1 MDIKEIK
8 FIVANTAPFNKLG
21 DPGIAEFV
29 DISEIKEYKN
39 REIIYKESDP
49 PDYFYLILQG
59 RVVALTR
66 QADKESEI
74 ELLKRGTC
82 FGIISLFN
90 EELHSVTARSIET
103 TLILRV
109 HKEKFKDFLHKHPSV
124 SFDFSRILSQ
134 RVRSRF
140 HPKKI
145 FQCKRIGIMGPA
157 GSGKSTYMFNL
168 GLKLK
173 EETGKKV
180 ICVEFSSNDNFTLA
194 SRAASPKIL
203 DISKFNEGDALKY
216 IISENIDCISVRIE
230 TGSNFSTLLNFLSE
244 NYHFILFEVST
255 HSLEAHLDDFAS
267 HADYIHVLV
276 YPTRQDLARAG
287 SLIKLLETKNPLSR
301 EKIRVI
307 SNEFGPTDNLSFD
320 QKREL
325 LAHCIYA
332 TVPSF
337 RDQSYFKMLRRV
349 SRDTGEIVLG
359 LALGSGASF
368 GFAHVGVLKVLENN
382 NVAIDVIAGTSMGA
396 VFAAMWALDFGIEKM
411 ERISLELGK
420 KLNLFSPRGFSFP
433 LRGFIQA
440 RRLEGIFRGI
450 FADLTFYDIK
460 RTLKIVSFDFLK
472 REAYIIN
479 EGLIYKALAASCAIP
494 GVFEPIKVKNS
505 ILLDGGILNPL
516 PVKILIDAGAHKI
529 IAVNISPGG
538 EQVKK
543 AYEKKSRPHIFDFI
557 FGSVETMQKQFID
570 QAVKICDVVIEPDL
584 SGLEWLEFDK
594 AGDLIKRGETAAMD
608 KLEQIKRL
616 TQR

>member
-1 MDIKEIK
+1 
-8 FIVANTAPFNKLG
+8 
-21 DPGIAEFV
+21 
-29 DISEIKEYKN
+29 
-39 REIIYKESDP
+39 
-49 PDYFYLILQG
+49 
-59 RVVALTR
+59 
-66 QADKESEI
+66 
-74 ELLKRGTC
+74 
-82 FGIISLFN
+82 
-90 EELHSVTARSIET
+90 
-103 TLILRV
+103 
-109 HKEKFKDFLHKHPSV
+109 
-124 SFDFSRILSQ
+124 
-134 RVRSRF
+134 
-140 HPKKI
+140 
-145 FQCKRIGIMGPA
+145 
-157 GSGKSTYMFNL
+157 
-168 GLKLK
+168 
-173 EETGKKV
+173 
-180 ICVEFSSNDNFTLA
+180 
-194 SRAASPKIL
+194 
-203 DISKFNEGDALKY
+203 
-216 IISENIDCISVRIE
+216 
-230 TGSNFSTLLNFLSE
+230 
-244 NYHFILFEVST
+244 
-255 HSLEAHLDDFAS
+255 
-267 HADYIHVLV
+267 
-276 YPTRQDLARAG
+276 
-287 SLIKLLETKNPLSR
+287 
-301 EKIRVI
+301 
-307 SNEFGPTDNLSFD
+307 
-320 QKREL
+320 
-325 LAHCIYA
+325 
-332 TVPSF
+332 
-337 RDQSYFKMLRRV
+337 
-349 SRDTGEIVLG
+349 

-594 AGDLIKRGETAAMD
+594 AGDLIKRGETG
-608 KLEQIKRL
+608 
-616 TQR
+616 